1 LLPPYPFC
9 IIFGD
14 SFGGLGGFIGI
25 RAGQGIFFPVFGG
38 FSCNVL
44 AAGWSNIAVMAEEA
58 EKSLAGAVHNDTNHE
73 LLVRK
78 FIQGDDSAFER
89 IVEENR
95 TDVAAL
101 ANRLLG
107 WPGDVE
113 DVVQNIFLAAFV
125 GRKKFRARSSL
136 RTWLFTITIN
146 ECRNYRYRQM
156 LRLRLF
162 SRARQSVPNASAP
175 ADGTVTKRETF
186 ERVRRAV
193 EALPARYREPVVLKY
208 LQQLAS
214 DEIAR
219 ILGIS
224 EAALHVR
231 LSRARKKLKE
241 TLGELVE
248 E

>member
-1 LLPPYPFC
+1 
-9 IIFGD
+9 
-14 SFGGLGGFIGI
+14 
-25 RAGQGIFFPVFGG
+25 
-38 FSCNVL
+38 
-44 AAGWSNIAVMAEEA
+44 MAEEA
-58 EKSLAGAVHNDTNHE
+58 EKSLAGAAHNDTKHK
-73 LLVRK
+73 LLVEK

-89 IVEENR
+89 IVQENR
-95 TDVAAL
+95 TEVAAL

-125 GRKKFRARSSL
+125 GLKKFRGQCSL
-136 RTWLFTITIN
+136 KTWLFTITIN

-156 LRLRLF
+156 LRFRFF
-162 SRARQSVPNASAP
+162 SRAGEKVSHLSAP
-175 ADGTVTKRETF
+175 ADDMATKRETF

-193 EALPARYREPVVLKY
+193 KALPAKYREPVVLKY
-208 LQQLAS
+208 LQQLGS

-224 EAALHVR
+224 EGTLQVR

-241 TLGELVE
+241 TLAELVE